1 LPGQFTRKYDDN
13 PSRPGYVYARNLK
26 TYQENQTMKKTVL
39 TFGLISGAIMTAW
52 MFGTLP
58 FTDSAWLQAHSMVI
72 GYTTIVLSFM
82 LVFFGIR
89 SYRENIGGGTITFG
103 RAFAVGILITLIS
116 SVLYVVTW
124 EIMYFGVP
132 SFGEKFMTMCVAHI
146 KNSGASPEA
155 IQTHLNQL
163 KYLDNPFINAALTFT
178 EPFPV
183 GLIITLV
190 SALILRRKSKPQSG
204 GSPVAAEA

>member
-1 LPGQFTRKYDDN
+1 
-13 PSRPGYVYARNLK
+13 
-26 TYQENQTMKKTVL
+26 MKKTVL
-39 TFGLISGAIMTAW
+39 TFGLISGAIMTAM

-58 FTDSAWLQAHSMVI
+58 FTNSAWLQAHSMVI
-72 GYTTIVLSFM
+72 GYTTMVLSFM

-116 SVLYVVTW
+116 SVLYVVAW

-132 SFGEKFMTMCVAHI
+132 SFGERFMTMCVAHI
-146 KNSGASPEA
+146 KSSGASPEA
-155 IQTHLNQL
+155 IQTELNQL
-163 KYLDNPFINAALTFT
+163 KYLDNPFLNAALTFT

-183 GLIITLV
+183 GLIITLI
-190 SALILRRKSKPQSG
+190 SALILRKKMKPQAG
-204 GSPVAAEA
+204 GSPATVEA

>member
-1 LPGQFTRKYDDN
+1 
-13 PSRPGYVYARNLK
+13 
-26 TYQENQTMKKTVL
+26 MKKTIL
-39 TFGLISGAIMTAW
+39 TFGLISGAIMAAM

-58 FTDSAWLQAHSMVI
+58 FTDSPWLQAHSMVI
-72 GYTTIVLSFM
+72 GYTTMVLSFM

-89 SYRENIGGGTITFG
+89 SYRENVGGGTITFG

-146 KNSGASPEA
+146 KSSGASTEA
-155 IQTHLNQL
+155 IQTQLNQL

-190 SALILRRKSKPQSG
+190 SALILRRKMKPQAG
-204 GSPVAAEA
+204 GSPATVEA